1 MSDALRQ
8 DSELAAASWLR
19 DPLEADHQDE
29 LVAWHGRFAE
39 TAHQR
44 QPLSALFEQLQGL
57 YPTDLLPPPQLLEFR
72 DLLWL
77 KGSGGL
83 FDGHSGRVVQA
94 SCVSR
99 FLRQRQLYCR
109 CRHRIELSQPLG
121 RFPRL
126 EQVVWLPTA
135 GSSLFGELFSEV
147 LGFLWPFLLDLHES
161 LLGWPV
167 LLPGCDPQDA
177 YSAVLHQLLREH
189 HTFPLLEQHLPE
201 ALHLERVLIPEP
213 GFRLHAACTP
223 VFLQAA
229 AALADRLSQG
239 AVAEPIER
247 LYLARSDDDPLA
259 PALAENGWAVL
270 ELLAQPLSVQVAA
283 IRAAE
288 TIAGFGGEA
297 LHALAWLG
305 ALQPDQGPQLL
316 LLGTRPSLDLLLQFR
331 AQGLN
336 GWYLPCA
343 DDAGVEVI
351 NELNACIPER

>member
-8 DSELAAASWLR
+8 DSELATASWLR

-44 QPLSALFEQLQGL
+44 QPLSALFDQLQGL
-57 YPTDLLPPPQLLEFR
+57 YPKDLLPPPQLLEFR

-99 FLRQRQLYCR
+99 FLRQRQLPFLR
-109 CRHRIELSQPLG
+109 RHRIELSQPLG
-121 RFPRL
+121 SFPRL

-135 GSSLFGELFSEV
+135 GASLFGELFTEV
-147 LGFLWPFLLDLHES
+147 LGFLWPFLLDFPES

-189 HTFPLLEQHLPE
+189 HTFPLLELHLPE

-247 LYLARSDDDPLA
+247 LYLAHSDDDPLA

-270 ELLAQPLSVQVAA
+270 ELLAEPLPVQVAA
-283 IRAAE
+283 IRAAQ

-305 ALQPDQGPQLL
+305 ELLPDQGPQLL

-331 AQGLN
+331 VQGLN

-351 NELNACIPER
+351 NALNSCVP